1 MGLGLNDARRMLIGG
16 FIAWAMVAAH
26 SPLEAQSSATDVDL
40 SGIGEVQV
48 EADPVLLAPFAD
60 LTIHG
65 IEPDVLLY
73 FDIDGRPTDCR
84 PNSDRPAAFVELL
97 CRELLAKG
105 HLELPAG
112 YDLAGQRG
120 FLPVHAGGSAAAVE
134 AVEPIAFAA
143 GEGGQ
148 ELAVFTAAAPNVAKG
163 PCMVM
168 ELGGGPALAE
178 KGKQAICAAFQ
189 RGGDETQRK
198 CVQEG
203 IERGVAQ
210 RWRCSILTRTVAEGA
225 PPEVTLRERPLAP
238 LAAPVYPPFDLP
250 DDRMLAPGSATVQ
263 LNFSEDDYPLFAI
276 RYAWEG
282 RSEILLGIADGNSR
296 IVSCRPIVSSGF
308 PVLDNTACRIALRR
322 GRVAMSPGSEGGG
335 AIRYLRQSVA
345 WKLP

>member
-26 SPLEAQSSATDVDL
+26 LPLAAQSSATDVDL

-189 RGGDETQRK
+189 RGGDR
-198 CVQEG
+198 
-203 IERGVAQ
+203 ERG
-210 RWRCSILTRTVAEGA
+210 WRSKSFAIAFKVAEEEHLIAAVVEMGNNDRSTYGPSPTVIDDAAPRLADGVAWNCDRAGA
-225 PPEVTLRERPLAP
+225 GLREQQKSQEPETHHTHT
-238 LAAPVYPPFDLP
+238 PPFPFSRGNTQEAPTKLAEIVTPSTPSASSIEELRPSGLP
-250 DDRMLAPGSATVQ
+250 DQMARGM
-263 LNFSEDDYPLFAI
+263 
-276 RYAWEG
+276 G
-282 RSEILLGIADGNSR
+282 RINA
-296 IVSCRPIVSSGF
+296 
-308 PVLDNTACRIALRR
+308 
-322 GRVAMSPGSEGGG
+322 
-335 AIRYLRQSVA
+335 
-345 WKLP
+345 